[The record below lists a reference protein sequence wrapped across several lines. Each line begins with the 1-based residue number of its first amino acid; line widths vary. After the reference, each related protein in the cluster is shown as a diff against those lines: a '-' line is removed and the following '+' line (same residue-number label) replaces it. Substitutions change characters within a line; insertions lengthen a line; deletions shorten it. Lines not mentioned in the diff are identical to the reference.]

1 MERSVDRRDGY
12 MLINFLSA
20 LQFISSID
28 SSCLSINPL
37 DYQLYGRRGKVR
49 NRLYATR
56 EEELQ
61 ELNKK
66 RLSLFSTVCY
76 KQVNQG

>member
-1 MERSVDRRDGY
+1 

-37 DYQLYGRRGKVR
+37 DYQLYRCRGKVR

-76 KQVNQG
+76 KQVNPVW